1 MELYIGDLILN
12 DVISDF
18 CVSFQTIFLYTCG
31 SHSEVKMLR
40 EMSNGFA
47 FTLWVKH
54 APQKF
59 PLASYLHRCH
69 VYFFMCMMSF
79 TLRLCLCT
87 GTAWP
92 ELQLSLLYTI
102 PKAWLK
108 PDEVTHS
115 TYPPSYSQH
124 QKTYLSHFCCAS
136 ESYIWW
142 IMTECGLQ

>member
-69 VYFFMCMMSF
+69 VYFFYVHDELYAQVMSVHWHSL
-79 TLRLCLCT
+79 TR
-87 GTAWP
+87 AAA
-92 ELQLSLLYTI
+92 LSALHHT
-102 PKAWLK
+102 
-108 PDEVTHS
+108 
-115 TYPPSYSQH
+115 
-124 QKTYLSHFCCAS
+124 
-136 ESYIWW
+136 
-142 IMTECGLQ
+142 